1 MPCFKGIAV
10 SIHANAAP
18 LPEHG
23 MQKQSRLSRIST
35 YIPVPQPQLAESNK
49 PEPAKFAISIT
60 LLTPGLPIPYSTPK
74 PSDANPYPKPQFVGG
89 LNPGSHGERGKFSG
103 VVNPYIPMTNSENET
118 IAAYI
123 YFDGRVK
130 EEVATLLRPGEETW
144 VNSRWVQVPDAEG
157 GGLAERE
164 FLFRE
169 VGLERWLNGLDLQ
182 GHDAAEKLEKRRQK
196 FEKRRRRQQGL
207 EGNASADVQ
216 EGTSGRRDTLRY
228 GADDK
233 SPIEAVM
240 DDSDSWSDDDDE
252 PPEATGQIKVAMFRV
267 LASGEIKKGE
277 YSPQFDAHDGDEDD
291 LGSNKGNGNLDADV
305 EHTTSFAKPKT
316 LDPKT
321 ISTQTVTGIDG
332 PDKPYATFTFFYRGE
347 RQLQKIGVLQSSKN
361 PQVTPSSAKRRS
373 GQLDFSNL
381 GPLKTGGT
389 VGFSAFRDQT
399 AEASRRRKARKKSN
413 GNIADDSDDDDD
425 DDDDDEVLGTM
436 TEVDDKEAN
445 AKVAP
450 EDVKFQGELAEG
462 VDRIHLKRAH
472 SADPD
477 SKATPE
483 ASHTPNAAVASTSQT
498 STSGA
503 SPLNNYLSNAA
514 GFDTSSESALQSP
527 MKKYRPSVDH
537 SAEGLNLS
545 AIQTSSAALDSA
557 ISGGSGSGTPP
568 TAEAPK
574 LKAEEEEL

>member
-10 SIHANAAP
+10 SIHANSAP
-18 LPEHG
+18 LPEYG

-74 PSDANPYPKPQFVGG
+74 PSDDNPYPKPQFVGG
-89 LNPGSHGERGKFSG
+89 LNTGDRNKSSG
-103 VVNPYIPMTNSENET
+103 VVSPYIPMSKSENET

-123 YFDGRVK
+123 YFDGRAK

-144 VNSRWVQVPDAEG
+144 VNSRWVQVPDSEG

-196 FEKRRRRQQGL
+196 FEKRRRRQRAM
-207 EGNASADVQ
+207 EGNASADVEQ
-216 EGTSGRRDTLRY
+216 GSTGQRDTLRY

-233 SPIEAVM
+233 SPIEPVV

-277 YSPQFDAHDGDEDD
+277 YSPQFGAHDGDEDD
-291 LGSNKGNGNLDADV
+291 MVSKEGNGIDADV

-332 PDKPYATFTFFYRGE
+332 PDKPYAVFTFFYRGE

-361 PQVTPSSAKRRS
+361 PQTTPGSAKRRS
-373 GQLDFSNL
+373 GQIDFSSL
-381 GPLKTGGT
+381 GPLKAGGT
-389 VGFSAFRDQT
+389 VGFSAFRDQAT
-399 AEASRRRKARKKSN
+399 ETSRRRKARKKSN
-413 GNIADDSDDDDD
+413 GNIADDSDDDEE
-425 DDDDDEVLGTM
+425 DDDENLGKM
-436 TEVDDKEAN
+436 EEMYAKDVN
-445 AKVAP
+445 AKLAP

-477 SKATPE
+477 SMATPE
-483 ASHTPNAAVASTSQT
+483 LSQSPNAASESISQAPT
-498 STSGA
+498 TGA
-503 SPLNNYLSNAA
+503 SPANGLLSNAV
-514 GFDTSSESALQSP
+514 GLDTPSTSTFQSP
-527 MKKYRPSVDH
+527 LKKYRPSVDYG
-537 SAEGLNLS
+537 SGALNLGTGS
-545 AIQTSSAALDSA
+545 GLKTEGDPAV
-557 ISGGSGSGTPP
+557 SGGSASVTPSNI
-568 TAEAPK
+568 EAQKPK
-574 LKAEEEEL
+574 VEDEEEL